1 VRAVGSVVGDR
12 LTKAVTGLLLAL
24 LYVFLYA
31 PIGYIIYAS
40 FSSNAVW
47 PFPLDFT
54 TEAYAKL
61 TISSDYHEALWNSLI
76 LALGSAALATLFAT
90 MGAIAILKYPSRRR
104 GLVTLGYVSPLF
116 IAELLV
122 GMASLIFNKSVLGLP
137 GNLGSAILA
146 NAAHGTAFGFL
157 IVLAQLVRYDW
168 RLDDA
173 AMVFGATPLRCF
185 REVTFPIIWPAM
197 LGSFLITFLLAF
209 NDLEISFYNLG
220 AIPTLPT
227 LAWGSLRYGLKPE
240 LLALASLVNGLV
252 FLVFVVMYLLMRTG
266 LVRFGYRGR

>member
-1 VRAVGSVVGDR
+1 MTPAGNRLRDR
-12 LTKAVTGLLLAL
+12 STRVAMGAL
-24 LYVFLYA
+24 LCLLYIFLYA
-31 PIGYIIYAS
+31 PVGYIIYAS
-40 FSSNAVW
+40 FSENTVW

-61 TISSDYHEALWNSLI
+61 TISSDYHQALWNSVTLG
-76 LALGSAALATLFAT
+76 LGSAAIATAFAT
-90 MGAIAILKYPSRRR
+90 MGTIALLKYPSRRR
-104 GLVTLGYVSPLF
+104 GLVSLIYVSPLF
-116 IAELLV
+116 IADLLV
-122 GMASLIFNKSVLGLP
+122 GMSSLIFNKFALGLP
-137 GNLGSAILA
+137 GNLISAILA

-168 RLDDA
+168 RLDDV
-173 AMVFGATPLRCF
+173 AMVFGATPARCF
-185 REVTFPIIWPAM
+185 REVTFPNIWPAM

-209 NDLEISFYNLG
+209 NELEISFYNLG

-252 FLVFVVMYLLMRTG
+252 FLIFVAMYVLMRTG
-266 LVRFGYRGR
+266 VVRFGYRGR